1 MEGPGMWAQ
10 LTKMRLKTEKEQD
23 ISGLFKQHLE
33 EIQAYEQADSG
44 LLRTMAMQDQ
54 NDPSQ
59 FYVLIVFESEEK
71 ARAREQDPR
80 RQEGQKSAQAGW
92 AEIIDGPVEFVDLS
106 VVQDVSA

>member
-1 MEGPGMWAQ
+1 MWAQ
-10 LTKMRLKTEKEQD
+10 LTKMRLKTENEQD
-23 ISGLFKQHLE
+23 IAGLFKHHLE
-33 EIQAYEQADSG
+33 EIQAYEQPGSG
-44 LLRTMAMQDQ
+44 LLRTMAMHDQ
-54 NDPSQ
+54 NDPGQ

-106 VVQDVSA
+106 VVQDMST

>member
-1 MEGPGMWAQ
+1 LQACSR
-10 LTKMRLKTEKEQD
+10 KN
-23 ISGLFKQHLE
+23 LE
-33 EIQAYEQADSG
+33 EMQAYEQPDSG

-54 NDPSQ
+54 SDPSQ

-80 RQEGQKSAQAGW
+80 RQEGQKSAMAGW
-92 AEIIDGPVEFVDLS
+92 AEILDGPVEFIDLS

>member
-1 MEGPGMWAQ
+1 MWAQ

-23 ISGLFKQHLE
+23 IAGLFKHHLE
-33 EIQAYEQADSG
+33 QIQAYEQPNSG

-59 FYVLIVFESEEK
+59 FYVLIVFDSEDK
-71 ARAREQDPR
+71 ARAREKDPR

-92 AEIIDGPVEFVDLS
+92 AEIIDGPVEFVDLT
-106 VVQDVSA
+106 VVQDLSA

>member
-1 MEGPGMWAQ
+1 MWAQ

-33 EIQAYEQADSG
+33 EIQAYEQPDSG

-59 FYVLIVFESEEK
+59 FYVLIVFESEEREPVPASRIRDATRGRSLHK
-71 ARAREQDPR
+71 RGGRRLSTARW
-80 RQEGQKSAQAGW
+80 SSL
-92 AEIIDGPVEFVDLS
+92 I
-106 VVQDVSA
+106 